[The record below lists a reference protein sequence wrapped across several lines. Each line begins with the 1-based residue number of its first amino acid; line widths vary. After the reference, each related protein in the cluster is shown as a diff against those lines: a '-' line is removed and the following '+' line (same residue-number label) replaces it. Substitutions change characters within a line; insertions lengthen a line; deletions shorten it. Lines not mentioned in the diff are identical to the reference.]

1 MKNSSSGFDISKEDL
16 KLRGPG
22 ELLGLKQSGQSEELM
37 LILSYPKLV
46 NSIKE
51 EIEKIYEDENRLEY
65 YKKIKM

>member
-37 LILSYPKLV
+37 LILTYPTLV
-46 NSIKE
+46 SKIRD
-51 EIEKIYEDENRLEY
+51 EIEKIYEDKERLEFY
-65 YKKIKM
+65 QKITL